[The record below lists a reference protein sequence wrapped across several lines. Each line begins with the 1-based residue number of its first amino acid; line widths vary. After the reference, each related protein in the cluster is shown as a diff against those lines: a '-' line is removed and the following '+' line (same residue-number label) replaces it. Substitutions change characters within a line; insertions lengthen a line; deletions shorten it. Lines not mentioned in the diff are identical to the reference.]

1 MNKMIRKFSTEEA
14 ARDFAAQCAYAP
26 VVSHLPGCEARPA
39 ETRRWTEP
47 SEEGVC
53 AEIKRRIEEGEP
65 MAMRYGQAAMDYRDY
80 RWPDESSVAILF
92 DDSEFIS
99 EIESDR
105 SRRTKLALWLKAV
118 VGSSAQMERTEER
131 EAIPGR
137 PDAWLVEYEPDYR
150 TAAEKRSPVPMAQ
163 GADSGAGNLYS

>member
-1 MNKMIRKFSTEEA
+1 MSKMIRRFKTESDA
-14 ARDFAAQCAYAP
+14 LNFAAQCAYATS
-26 VVSHLPGCEARPA
+26 VSHLPGCEGRAA

-47 SEEGVC
+47 TEEGVC
-53 AEIKRRIEEGEP
+53 AEIKRRIAAGEP
-65 MAMRYGQAAMDYRDY
+65 MAVQYGQAAMAYRDY

-92 DDSEFIS
+92 DDDDFVGEL
-99 EIESDR
+99 EPDR
-105 SRRTKLALWLKAV
+105 SLRMKLALWLKAV

-150 TAAEKRSPVPMAQ
+150 TQWRRVPILAPGIFIDTVQ
-163 GADSGAGNLYS
+163 